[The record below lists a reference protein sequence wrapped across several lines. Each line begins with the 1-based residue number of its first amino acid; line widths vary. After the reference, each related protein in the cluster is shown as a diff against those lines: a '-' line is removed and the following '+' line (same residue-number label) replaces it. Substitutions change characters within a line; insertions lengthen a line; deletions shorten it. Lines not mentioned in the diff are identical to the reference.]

1 MYRFICY
8 TIYSII
14 YQQFISA
21 KLFLVYQCNIT
32 LTHHLQNWFSN
43 VCKHECRLTRETDGF
58 CKSISICLCI
68 CFCICLCICFCI
80 CLCIC
85 LVTYN
90 HKSQRMTVTLCLVT
104 YNYKSQRMI
113 VTLCLVTYNYQRM
126 TVTLCGTK
134 PRILSKTLSGRV

>member
-1 MYRFICY
+1 MKKKHLVSHVPYHVIMYRFICY

-21 KLFLVYQCNIT
+21 KLFLVYQCNII

-90 HKSQRMTVTLCLVT
+90 HKSQRMTVTLC
-104 YNYKSQRMI
+104 
-113 VTLCLVTYNYQRM
+113 
-126 TVTLCGTK
+126 GTK